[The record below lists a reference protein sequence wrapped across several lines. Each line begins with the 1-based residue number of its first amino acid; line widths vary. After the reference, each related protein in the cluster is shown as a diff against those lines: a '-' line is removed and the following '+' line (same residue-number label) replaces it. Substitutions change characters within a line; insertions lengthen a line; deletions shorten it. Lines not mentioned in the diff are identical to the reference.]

1 MRGRGVQVQVHQRAG
16 DEDVDDGEGVRDDVQ
31 DEVIRVSRRGR
42 KHDNNRD
49 EPVLGE
55 ANQGGVER
63 GIASP
68 EVGEGKDTLAS
79 DLLDQTALGE
89 DDRKHVPERRQRD
102 EDGQGA
108 LGFGAEHVP
117 EEGGGENAA
126 RGEDLFAGDGGEV
139 GDVGQHVEDCYG
151 AEGEGCGN
159 LEGAYGVLGLSQR
172 VVGVAVAD
180 VGPDDVVE
188 GGHDAVGRAGCA
200 GEGVGEVV
208 GLLNAGLEVAAEGGE
223 TGEDDEQEDEQ
234 LDYAEEVLQTQ
245 TPV

>member
-1 MRGRGVQVQVHQRAG
+1 M
-16 DEDVDDGEGVRDDVQ
+16 
-31 DEVIRVSRRGR
+31 
-42 KHDNNRD
+42 
-49 EPVLGE
+49 LGE

-68 EVGEGKDTLAS
+68 EVGEGKDALAS
-79 DLLDQTALGE
+79 NLLDQTALGE
-89 DDRKHVPERRQRD
+89 DDGEDVAEGREGD

-108 LGFGAEHVP
+108 LGLGAEHVP

-126 RGEDLFAGDGGEV
+126 RGENLFARDGGEV
-139 GDVGQHVEDCYG
+139 RDVGKHVEDCYG
-151 AEGEGCGN
+151 AEGEGCGD
-159 LEGAYGVLGLSQR
+159 LEGAHGVLGLGQR

-188 GGHDAVGRAGCA
+188 GGHDAVGRAGGA
-200 GEGVGEVV
+200 GEGVGEVI
-208 GLLNAGLEVAAEGGE
+208 GLLDARLEVAAEGGE
-223 TGEDDEQEDEQ
+223 AGEDDEEEDEQ